1 MAAPKTGVDGTVEA
15 TLTSSMTPTYDIVVS
30 AKMDGQNKVNANLTV
45 SFEELFKSTIT
56 VVDAGKTGTVV
67 IPERELKSI
76 PRIKV
81 KNWLMS

>member
-1 MAAPKTGVDGTVEA
+1 
-15 TLTSSMTPTYDIVVS
+15 MTPTYDIVVS

-67 IPERELKSI
+67 IRERELKSI